1 MDKFLSEIWGSDKLF
16 LDMKKLLIGDE
27 RLLAVLMATNQKN
40 YDRFIAIYDFRD
52 ILHTLNLKA
61 NIYSV
66 QSAQVGIIN
75 ALLNSKI
82 SKNRLLDTLKRLQN
96 EAIITAL
103 ELENLENF
111 INSISADSG
120 TENQNKNNE
129 QKDFFHTKMDNLDFI
144 YEKLLSLC
152 NGRYY
157 EDRLKKA
164 KQKNSELV
172 FNVVVTGVV
181 NAGKSTLLNAIL
193 GTKVLGT
200 SNVPE
205 TVNLTILKHSDNSFA
220 RVKFW
225 NESELRELDLDINDD
240 IRRFVGKEIEIKLEE
255 LKGYTTAQN
264 EISKAVK
271 IVELYENL
279 ELLRDGICIVDT
291 PGIDD
296 VVFLRE
302 EIARRYMNE
311 CDLMVHLMNVSQSAT
326 QKDVE
331 FLINSLKSSNIVR
344 LVVVLTHA
352 DLLQVQDLSEV
363 INYTKKSLE
372 KELKTNGLDKISS
385 EINFFTISAKKF
397 FEGDEDSGVDS
408 FKEYLYEIFFG
419 QHSEKS
425 RLVLESYK
433 KELISVASEFLEET
447 KESLLHLTGS
457 NLELSQNLK
466 NLKERK
472 DALAEEFKAIEDMV
486 ISEFEKIDI
495 NSLDADFLMSLRLVG
510 TTLKDR
516 ILNEV
521 DFAKRRKENIDEDR
535 IKYIIQTSLND
546 GLLATA
552 RIKRNEI
559 LRRIKSCATN
569 ISLKFADFKIDV
581 DEKVFNIGDYLSA
594 QGISFG
600 YMDVAQKICKFL
612 NSKELENSINTS
624 LEEFLKDEKIANF
637 VFNLI
642 KFEKDEFEK
651 KLNAKM
657 RHRRIVFEE
666 DENRLAKESEILSKT
681 GGEIAENL
689 IHFEKLRDGL
699 SSILEELKDA

>member
-52 ILHTLNLKA
+52 ILNTLNLKA

-181 NAGKSTLLNAIL
+181 NAGKSTLLNALL

-240 IRRFVGKEIEIKLEE
+240 IKRFVGKEIEIKPEE

-271 IVELYENL
+271 TVELYKNL

-425 RLVLESYK
+425 RLVLEAYK

-486 ISEFEKIDI
+486 IIEFEKIDI

-651 KLNAKM
+651 KLNAKI